1 MEPYT
6 TTESRSR
13 VTRVSLA
20 LLISL
25 QPPPRAREPLTLAGQ
40 VGEGE
45 EEEEGHVG
53 QGEQHAPDA
62 VDEARVEP
70 LHVPGLGVAVEH
82 LVTDG
87 GDGEQHGGAHRDGQ
101 GEGAAPQRDL
111 VYPEVRGVGVG
122 EKLLIL
128 LSPSNKISK

>member
-1 MEPYT
+1 M
-6 TTESRSR
+6 
-13 VTRVSLA
+13 TRVSLA

-45 EEEEGHVG
+45 EEEEGDVG

-70 LHVPGLGVAVEH
+70 LHVPGLG
-82 LVTDG
+82 L
-87 GDGEQHGGAHRDGQ
+87 GAPR
-101 GEGAAPQRDL
+101 
-111 VYPEVRGVGVG
+111 Y
-122 EKLLIL
+122 
-128 LSPSNKISK
+128 